1 MISHKRKCVFV
12 HIPKCAGQSIE
23 SIFVHDAGLT
33 WADRAPLLLRPN
45 ANECVGPPFLAHL
58 TYQEYLR
65 YWYISQE
72 LMDSYYVFTVTRNP
86 YSRIESIYRYLGYSD
101 AMTFKKFVMEVVPQ
115 EIRQGSGRFYFY
127 RPQID
132 FIVDDDGKI
141 AVDEVFRLERLAE
154 ILPVMNRMGIEVD
167 ALPHTNKTESKSFI
181 KTLGRR
187 YRLARRGHG
196 SWSFAVDGGVRWD
209 QEARGMINQLYR
221 QDFERLGY
229 EMIQ

>member
-1 MISHKRKCVFV
+1 
-12 HIPKCAGQSIE
+12 
-23 SIFVHDAGLT
+23 
-33 WADRAPLLLRPN
+33 
-45 ANECVGPPFLAHL
+45 
-58 TYQEYLR
+58 
-65 YWYISQE
+65 
-72 LMDSYYVFTVTRNP
+72 
-86 YSRIESIYRYLGYSD
+86 SRIESIYRYLGYSD

-167 ALPHTNKTESKSFI
+167 ALPHTNKTVSKSFL

-196 SWSFAVDGGVRWD
+196 SWFFAVDGGVRWD
-209 QEARGMINQLYR
+209 
-221 QDFERLGY
+221 
-229 EMIQ
+229 